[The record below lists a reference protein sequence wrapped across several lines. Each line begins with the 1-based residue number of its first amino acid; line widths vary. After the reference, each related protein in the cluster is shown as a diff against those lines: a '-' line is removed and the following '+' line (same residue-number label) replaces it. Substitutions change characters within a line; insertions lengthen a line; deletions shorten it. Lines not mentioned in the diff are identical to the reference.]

1 MTGLDTSVLV
11 RYLVQDDAAQSA
23 LATALIEQE
32 LSERAPGFVSVVA
45 LVECCW
51 VLKRLYQASGAEIR
65 STVGDLLDIRQLV
78 IEQRSLVAAA
88 LARLGPGSGAG
99 DNADALIYE
108 IAARSGCDRV
118 VTFDRSVER
127 LGMTVLR

>member
-1 MTGLDTSVLV
+1 MTGLHTNVLV

-118 VTFDRSVER
+118 VTFDRSAAR